1 MRLGHG
7 GLGAVDAVADQPP
20 KERAAHLA
28 GGIRAELTLPVSPVD
43 HVLPLFAGGQIDEL
57 AQLDVTVCAGDE
69 HPAIAPVAQAVWRE
83 PVYPKIPAHAVGGG
97 GGTFAEILK
106 LRRGGVGVVGLAGK
120 GDVDILD
127 PGKVEKLFQLVT
139 ADIAQNAAVPRFLV
153 KPGRARAAQ
162 AVWAEALNVQH
173 TANRVLFDKIGVQ
186 FIMVKT
192 SDFPQ
197 MTLINDFCFI
207 FGNHCTSSN
216 KVCAVF

>member
-1 MRLGHG
+1 MTRPGRSPIWPTSRFLTQGKGVRLGHG

-43 HVLPLFAGGQIDEL
+43 HVLPLFADGQIDEL

-69 HPAIAPVAQAVWRE
+69 RPAIAPVAQAVWRE

-173 TANRVLFDKIGVQ
+173 TANRVLFD
-186 FIMVKT
+186 
-192 SDFPQ
+192 
-197 MTLINDFCFI
+197 
-207 FGNHCTSSN
+207 
-216 KVCAVF
+216 